1 MKFTQC
7 EKVVI
12 KNRENNKHKRNTGSK
27 VDLLMAES
35 EVSETLLGGFD
46 LRSFAGRKWYSG
58 K

>member
-1 MKFTQC
+1 M
-7 EKVVI
+7 I

-35 EVSETLLGGFD
+35 EVSEALLGGFD
-46 LRSFAGRKWYSG
+46 LTSFAGRKWYSG